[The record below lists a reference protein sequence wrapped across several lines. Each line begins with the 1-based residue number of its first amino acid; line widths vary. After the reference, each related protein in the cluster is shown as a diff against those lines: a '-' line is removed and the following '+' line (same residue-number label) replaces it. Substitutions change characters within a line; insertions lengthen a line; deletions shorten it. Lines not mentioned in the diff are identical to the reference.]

1 MNIDISR
8 EFRMEPEIEALYR
21 EFDQYLQKNRHRIK
35 GEVEQFELKTAQ
47 NHLTYGGI
55 PLAVGFYPVILSK
68 AQSHSISTVVELMI
82 GLMEKATSLFLQ
94 EPEVRDFFGFSP
106 EQVELV
112 EIDPGYSPS
121 IPCARFDSFFDGK
134 SLRFTELNTDGAAGM
149 DSAEKMAKL
158 FLAAPMMHE
167 FFAGRPISVFDIKQH
182 VLEALLE
189 CYRQFSGGKAGAD
202 PRIAIVDWK
211 EVRTSAEFEAFRE
224 FCGERG
230 YETVV
235 ADPRELDYDGHVL
248 SYKGFRID
256 LIYRRVVSTEYIER
270 LAEVKAMTQAFC
282 DHNVCLV
289 GSFRSDVAFSKKV
302 FGLLHDPGFA
312 RFFTDEERQ
321 LVERHIPW
329 TRPFE
334 DGECEYRGKMVNMP
348 DLARREKSRFVLKP
362 SNLYEGRGVWLGGRK
377 SQEEWDKLVDAA
389 LKSDYVLQELILI
402 PSQQLGIGKEDIVLE
417 PRFIHLG
424 EYLFG
429 GKFCGFYCRAAE
441 GPLVDRTSREFLAP
455 CFVLGE

>member
-1 MNIDISR
+1 MNIDISQ

-47 NHLTYGGI
+47 NHLTYGGV
-55 PLAVGFYPVILSK
+55 PLAVGFYPVILLK
-68 AQSHSISTVVELMI
+68 AQVRHITTVVEAMI
-82 GLMEKATSLFLQ
+82 GLMEKATNLFLQ
-94 EPEVRDFFGFSP
+94 EPEVRDFFGLSP
-106 EQVELV
+106 EQIELIEV
-112 EIDPGYSPS
+112 DPGYSPS
-121 IPCARFDSFFDGK
+121 IPCARFDSFFDGQ

-149 DSAEKMAKL
+149 DGAEKMAKF
-158 FLAAPMMHE
+158 FLAAPIMHE
-167 FFAGRPISVFDIKQH
+167 FFAGRPTGVFDINQH
-182 VLEALLE
+182 VLETLLE

-211 EVRTSAEFEAFRE
+211 EVRTSAEFIAFRE

-230 YETVV
+230 YEAVV
-235 ADPRELDYDGHVL
+235 ADPRELEYDGHVL
-248 SYKGFRID
+248 SYRGSGID
-256 LIYRRVVSTEYIER
+256 LIYRRVVSTEYVER

-302 FGLLHDPGFA
+302 FGLLHDQSFA
-312 RFFTDEERQ
+312 HFFTDGERQ
-321 LVERHIPW
+321 LVQWHIPW

-334 DGECEYRGKMVNMP
+334 DGECEYRGKTVSMP
-348 DLARREKSRFVLKP
+348 DLVRREKDRFVLKP
-362 SNLYEGRGVWLGGRK
+362 SNLYEGRGVWLGSLK
-377 SQEEWDKLVDAA
+377 SSEEWDKLVDAA
-389 LKSDYVLQELILI
+389 LQGDYVFQELVSI
-402 PSQQLGIGKEDIVLE
+402 PSQQLGVGKEDVQME

-424 EYLFG
+424 EYVFG
-429 GKFCGFYCRAAE
+429 GTFCGFYCRAAE
-441 GPLVDRTSREFLAP
+441 GPLIDRTSREFLAP